1 MLYFK
6 LLCMRYSLKKILIG
20 FGAVLL
26 SFSAIGCQNDDYLQ
40 DGGKHNPYYNGTV
53 LDYLEQHPDKHYF
66 SDLVEMIHYAGM
78 DSVFQNGEIT
88 FFAPTDWSIR
98 FSVDYLSKKLYFTMG
113 EDSVRD
119 LRQIKPDTDHGIVAD
134 MYSIMGD
141 LYYSNGLKDSAFIAY
156 DSCLVYNPENVGCLN
171 NYAYY
176 LSLEKK
182 DLDKAEEMSHR
193 TIVAEPGNKT
203 YIDTYAWILFIKGKY
218 AEAKLYMDRVLVGDI
233 ENDEEVSGGV
243 LEHAGDIYAQCG
255 DMEGALKYWKM
266 AQEKGGDVSQLLKK
280 KIQLKKYIEE

>member
-119 LRQIKPDTDHGIVAD
+119 LRQIKPEVWKEFLS
-134 MYSIMGD
+134 MYVIPGK
-141 LYYSNGLKDSAFIAY
+141 YCLKDIPQLDTAAVSAY
-156 DSCLVYNPENVGCLN
+156 PGG
-171 NYAYY
+171 AYY
-176 LSLEKK
+176 
-182 DLDKAEEMSHR
+182 
-193 TIVAEPGNKT
+193 
-203 YIDTYAWILFIKGKY
+203 Y
-218 AEAKLYMDRVLVGDI
+218 
-233 ENDEEVSGGV
+233 VSSG
-243 LEHAGDIYAQCG
+243 
-255 DMEGALKYWKM
+255 
-266 AQEKGGDVSQLLKK
+266 
-280 KIQLKKYIEE
+280 

>member
-119 LRQIKPDTDHGIVAD
+119 LRQIKPEVWKEFLSMYVIPGKYCLKDIPQLDTAAVSAYPGGA
-134 MYSIMGD
+134 
-141 LYYSNGLKDSAFIAY
+141 YYSLAGKPMNMGVVYYDASGVKYAGPRQILYSYVNDFASMDMINAYVASCDIQPFNGVVHVIRFTNHNFGFDRDVFVQKAIGA
-156 DSCLVYNPENVGCLN
+156 GI
-171 NYAYY
+171 
-176 LSLEKK
+176 LSLEEVKRSEKEYLVRKK
-182 DLDKAEEMSHR
+182 EEYR
-193 TIVAEPGNKT
+193 
-203 YIDTYAWILFIKGKY
+203 L
-218 AEAKLYMDRVLVGDI
+218 
-233 ENDEEVSGGV
+233 
-243 LEHAGDIYAQCG
+243 
-255 DMEGALKYWKM
+255 
-266 AQEKGGDVSQLLKK
+266 
-280 KIQLKKYIEE
+280 